1 MKEKDRIERIRQEL
15 AKALRLLYTSYIY
28 SKETGAE
35 GEEEDSEM
43 ETLKEL
49 SGSGIA
55 SLVASIMGLI
65 SYLKEGNIM
74 DYRDA
79 DKFLEVL
86 SELDVSSI
94 DEMDFSLM
102 DEVMLD
108 FTNEAFDA

>member
-28 SKETGAE
+28 SKETGGE
-35 GEEEDSEM
+35 GDEEDSEL

-65 SYLKEGNIM
+65 SYLKEGHIM